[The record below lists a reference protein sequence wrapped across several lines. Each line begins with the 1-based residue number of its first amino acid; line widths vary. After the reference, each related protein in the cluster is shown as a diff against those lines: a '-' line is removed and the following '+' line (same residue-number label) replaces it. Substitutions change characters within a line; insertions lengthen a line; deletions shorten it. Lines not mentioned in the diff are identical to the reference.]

1 MTADAMRHQIASHHA
16 AGMNGHLSKPLQ
28 VSALFALI
36 ADIGEQALHLR
47 LSQHLPEQKA
57 VASR

>member
-28 VSALFALI
+28 VTALFSLI
-36 ADIGEQALHLR
+36 AEIGTQALHL
-47 LSQHLPEQKA
+47 HLPPPADEQRA